1 MKRIVFV
8 SLAVLIFTMLACSF
22 GTGGSDKA
30 GTVDELKA
38 KFDNLPVGD
47 TARGEQIFLAQPCH
61 ACHVDLSVGPA
72 FPGDPPLAVRAETRE
87 SGYSTGLYLY
97 ESIVE
102 PNAYVVSGFQKD
114 IMPNEFGKTLTD
126 QQLADL
132 IAYLMTMK

>member
-8 SLAVLIFTMLACSF
+8 SLAVLIFAMQACSF
-22 GTGGSDKA
+22 GTGRSGKA

-38 KFDNLPVGD
+38 KFDTLPVGD
-47 TARGEQIFLAQPCH
+47 AARGEQIFFTQPCH
-61 ACHVDLSVGPA
+61 VCHTDQTVGPA
-72 FPGDPPLAVRAETRE
+72 FPGDPPLAVRAATRR
-87 SGYSTGLYLY
+87 SAYSAGLYLY

-102 PNAYVVSGFQKD
+102 PNAYAVSGFQKD
-114 IMPNEFGKTLTD
+114 IMPNEFGGTLTD